1 MPDPQLVEIEDA
13 HHMDGASAE
22 LLAYLTRELAAR
34 PWLVAVARRPS
45 SSGFSAPELPTATR
59 IELKPLAPQD
69 ALKMAQAATEHH
81 PLHMHVLEVV
91 TQRSGGNPQFLRDL
105 VRSVIATGGIS
116 GLPDSAEAAAMARI
130 DALSPEDRSL
140 VRRVAVFGLTF
151 HPKMLSWFTDEV
163 DGALPGPATWARLH
177 EFFDEELDGYLR
189 FRRSLLRDAAYE
201 GLPFKLRRRLHGAVA
216 TRIAQ
221 ESDDVDASASILSL
235 HCFLAGDNKP
245 AWQYATIAGKRAA
258 GVYAYVEAAELY
270 SRALDAGRQVED
282 LEKAE
287 LAVVQQALGDAW
299 YQAGEFR
306 KASDAYSAARPLIA
320 GEALPDAELLLK
332 LSHVEAKLGEFKE
345 ALRWT
350 EHARTVLQ
358 GLPGAEAARQ
368 TARSGAWYAMI
379 LQYEG
384 RTNDALEWAQ
394 RTVGEAEA
402 ADEPEALADAYY
414 VMGWA
419 FGELG
424 KDEGLQFMERSLA
437 AYQRSGNLGRQ
448 ADVLTNLGVV
458 YQWAGRWDEALSF
471 YERGRNESLK
481 IGDTVGAALARVN
494 VAEILIERGEWA
506 EADAL
511 LLETLPLWRA
521 SHYRYYLAACLL
533 FLGRVSLRLGRVD
546 EAVSRLEE
554 ARANFV
560 DVGAEEALPLVDA
573 RIAECHEAAGDTDA
587 ALKLVTDMLAR
598 ASSSTGVAKVTSLIG
613 RVKAHALI
621 RRGDLWGARD
631 ALESSLAAAR
641 ERRDLFEATLT
652 TLSLIEVD
660 RLEGVEPPLERVNES
675 RSLLASLKVRTVPLV
690 PSPAA

>member
-1 MPDPQLVEIEDA
+1 MIAATPSLACSARRWQPRARYGRLIDLVGEPGVGKTHLLEAMRDEATGFHLQHAVCEAYTTATPYAVWHELLWEFMGFARDESDDVVAERLRAAVAQRAPDLLAWLPLIAIPFGVDLPPTPEVQMLAEKNRRPKLHEVVGRFLAALMPDPQLVEIEDA

-34 PWLVAVARRPS
+34 PWLFAVARRPS
-45 SSGFSAPELPTATR
+45 SSGFSAPESPTTTR

-69 ALKMAQAATEHH
+69 ALKMAQVATENH

-177 EFFDEELDGYLR
+177 EFFDEEPDGYLR

-221 ESDDVDASASILSL
+221 ESDDVDESASILSL
-235 HCFLAGDNKP
+235 HYFLAGDNKS
-245 AWQYATIAGKRAA
+245 AWQYATIAGKRAES
-258 GVYAYVEAAELY
+258 VYAYVEAAELY

-282 LEKAE
+282 LEKSE

-350 EHARTVLQ
+350 EHARTSVT
-358 GLPGAEAARQ
+358 GASR
-368 TARSGAWYAMI
+368 RRGSP
-379 LQYEG
+379 
-384 RTNDALEWAQ
+384 
-394 RTVGEAEA
+394 
-402 ADEPEALADAYY
+402 AD
-414 VMGWA
+414 
-419 FGELG
+419 
-424 KDEGLQFMERSLA
+424 
-437 AYQRSGNLGRQ
+437 
-448 ADVLTNLGVV
+448 
-458 YQWAGRWDEALSF
+458 
-471 YERGRNESLK
+471 
-481 IGDTVGAALARVN
+481 
-494 VAEILIERGEWA
+494 
-506 EADAL
+506 
-511 LLETLPLWRA
+511 RA
-521 SHYRYYLAACLL
+521 
-533 FLGRVSLRLGRVD
+533 
-546 EAVSRLEE
+546 
-554 ARANFV
+554 
-560 DVGAEEALPLVDA
+560 
-573 RIAECHEAAGDTDA
+573 
-587 ALKLVTDMLAR
+587 
-598 ASSSTGVAKVTSLIG
+598 IG
-613 RVKAHALI
+613 RLVRDDSSI
-621 RRGDLWGARD
+621 RRPD
-631 ALESSLAAAR
+631 
-641 ERRDLFEATLT
+641 ERRA
-652 TLSLIEVD
+652 
-660 RLEGVEPPLERVNES
+660 
-675 RSLLASLKVRTVPLV
+675 
-690 PSPAA
+690 